1 MNSLSWTFVGN
12 SERLIPANHLPMV
25 MEMAA
30 ECIPCL
36 LGRVLFEVELC
47 NPRRSEAA
55 MRDALKVLQEGY
67 EPGANSAEV
76 ATRVH
81 QRAYHVMGCVD
92 PYLELKIRSQE
103 IARELFP
110 RAQCLVESSADR
122 LEAAALAAIAGNVMD
137 FGIAGL
143 DDPTALLRQFDA
155 IVRQGLNVNDLSQV
169 RQRLAGAKKIVYLLD
184 NCGEDVLDILLIRE
198 IRALGPRV
206 IGVVKGEPILTD
218 VTMDDAR
225 RSGVDREFDEVLTTG
240 MFAVG
245 INVKNLGDRLR
256 RELGE
261 ADLIISKGM
270 ANFEALSDSPCR
282 PIAYLMR
289 AKCRPVAEAVGAK
302 KDDNVVRMRNE
313 GQEKRIYGQPPSK
326 SVMTRKQPI
335 VHHRVTSS
343 CLIERRSLP

>member
-1 MNSLSWTFVGN
+1 MNSLSRQAVRK
-12 SERLIPANHLPMV
+12 SERLILTKHLPMV
-25 MEMAA
+25 MEMAP
-30 ECIPCL
+30 ECVPCL

-47 NPRRSEAA
+47 NPRKSGAA
-55 MRDALKVLQEGY
+55 MKDALKVLKEGF

-81 QRAYHVMGCVD
+81 QRAYQVMGCAD
-92 PYLELKIRSQE
+92 PYLDLKIRSQE

-110 RAQCLVESSADR
+110 RAQCLVESSSDR

-155 IVRQGLNVNDLSQV
+155 IIRQGLDVNDLSKV
-169 RQRLAGAKKIVYLLD
+169 RQRLAGAKKVVYLLD
-184 NCGEDVLDILLIRE
+184 NCGEDVLDTLLIRE
-198 IRALGPRV
+198 IRALGPWV

-218 VTMDDAR
+218 VTMEDLR
-225 RSGVDREFDEVLTTG
+225 RSGVDKEFDEVLTTG

-245 INVKNLGDRLR
+245 VSVKGMGDRLR

-270 ANFEALSDSPCR
+270 ANFESLSDAQFH

-289 AKCRPVAEAVGAK
+289 AKCRPVAEAVGAR
-302 KDDNVVRMRNE
+302 KDDNVLRMVE
-313 GQEKRIYGQPPSK
+313 
-326 SVMTRKQPI
+326 
-335 VHHRVTSS
+335 
-343 CLIERRSLP
+343 